1 MTKYQKA
8 SIADV
13 DVSGQVVLV
22 RVDFNVPMSG
32 NEITDDSRIVAS
44 LPTIRDLIDRGAK
57 QVVLLSH
64 LGRPEARDE
73 RFSLKPIKDHLA
85 SLLGLPVGFSEPTE
99 AFLAAEQVVLCENLR
114 FWPGEADN
122 SADFARNLVVATG
135 ASLFVQ
141 DGFSVC
147 HRASATTVAITQILP
162 SYASAGLIREAMAI
176 GNFFATAKKPIVA
189 IIGGAKISDKL
200 PLLKQMIKQAD
211 QIFVGGALANT
222 LLMANG
228 KPIGSSLAEH
238 DMAAEIA
245 EINQLLAQENK
256 KLFLPSDVVVA
267 TDLHSLGGEN
277 KLVEAVRGVDRILDI
292 GSSTQMVLGQLIAN
306 AGGVIWN
313 GTLGYSENPAFS
325 AGSAAVIRGLLGSKP
340 QAVIGGGDTLAFIN
354 HEQPNLAY
362 DGLFISTGGGAMLDL
377 LADGKLVGID
387 SLLDA

>member
-1 MTKYQKA
+1 MTKFQKA
-8 SIADV
+8 GIADV
-13 DVSGQVVLV
+13 DVSDKVVLV
-22 RVDFNVPMSG
+22 RVDFNVPMTG
-32 NEITDDSRIVAS
+32 NDITDDSRIVAS
-44 LPTIRDLIDRGAK
+44 VPTIRDLIDRGAK

-64 LGRPEARDE
+64 LGRPEGRDE
-73 RFSLKPIKDHLA
+73 HFSLKPVKDRLA
-85 SLLGLPVGFSEPTE
+85 GLLGLPVGFSEPTE
-99 AFLAAEQVVLCENLR
+99 AFLATEQVVLCENLR

-147 HRASATTVAITQILP
+147 HRASATTDAITKLLP
-162 SYASAGLIREAMAI
+162 SYASVGLIREVTAI
-176 GNFFATAKKPIVA
+176 DNFFATAKKPVVA
-189 IIGGAKISDKL
+189 IVGGAKISDKL

-222 LLMANG
+222 LLMASG

-238 DMAAEIA
+238 DLTAEIA

-256 KLFLPSDVVVA
+256 KLFLPNDVVVA
-267 TDLHSLGGEN
+267 LDLQALGGEN
-277 KLVEAVRGVDRILDI
+277 KTVDAVRGADRILDI
-292 GSSTQMVLGQLIAN
+292 GSSTQMILGQLIAN
-306 AGGVIWN
+306 AGAVIWN
-313 GTLGYSENPAFS
+313 GTLGYTENPAFA
-325 AGSAAVIRGLLGSKP
+325 AGSATVIRGLLSSKP

-354 HEQPNLAY
+354 REQSNLAY

-387 SLLDA
+387 CLLDA